1 MSECDHTPPRSPLT
15 DADAQKL
22 FTQPIDVAAATQP
35 TEDTLMTVRPQPT
48 QPPDFTFVSTGLHQG
63 EATLHGQ
70 PIRDLAFL
78 EVSDGVDQ
86 HPQVTVT
93 LRPRAGMSLVLPHA
107 GVTVIIEPLPGYRL
121 IRVDHVDRAESTW
134 TTERIAPE

>member
-1 MSECDHTPPRSPLT
+1 MSECDHTQARSTRP
-15 DADAQKL
+15 AAEAQEL
-22 FTQPIDVAAATQP
+22 FTQPLPADGSAAPPQALRATP
-35 TEDTLMTVRPQPT
+35 

-70 PIRDLAFL
+70 PMRDLAYL

-86 HPQVTVT
+86 HPQVTLT

-107 GVTVIIEPLPGYRL
+107 GVTVLLQTMPGYK
-121 IRVDHVDRAESTW
+121 IVSVDHPDRAETTW
-134 TTERIAPE
+134 TAERIAPDAPE